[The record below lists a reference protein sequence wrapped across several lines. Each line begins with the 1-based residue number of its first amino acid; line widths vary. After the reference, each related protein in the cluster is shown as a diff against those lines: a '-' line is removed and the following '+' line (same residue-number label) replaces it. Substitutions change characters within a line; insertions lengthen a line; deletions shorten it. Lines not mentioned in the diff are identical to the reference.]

1 MDPLPLLHLREPV
14 SSLTHLAT
22 AVFAVYVTLL
32 FARLTRDEP
41 AKRSAL
47 LVFGLAMV
55 VLYTASGVYHAV
67 PGRKLDPLVCEFRR
81 LDVSAI
87 FLLIAG
93 TFTPIVAVLLTDPR
107 RRVML
112 TVLWSLAAAGI
123 ASRWLLPRMPHPL
136 TVCTFVAAGLPG
148 FLPMRQYVKAVGPR
162 AFGWGLGGAACY
174 ALGGICD
181 VFDWPT
187 PIPGL
192 INSHEL
198 THLLDMAGTGCH
210 VIFML
215 RFVVPF
221 ERPVVRHRRVRL
233 RLAEPALA
241 ANV

>member
-32 FARLTRDEP
+32 FARLTRGEP

-47 LVFGLAMV
+47 VVFGLSMV

-67 PGRKLDPLVCEFRR
+67 PGHRSDPLVCEFRR
-81 LDVSAI
+81 LDLSAI

-93 TFTPIVAVLLTDPR
+93 SFTPIVAVLLTDPR
-107 RRVML
+107 RRIML
-112 TVLWSLAAAGI
+112 SVLWFLAAAGI
-123 ASRWLLPRMPHPL
+123 ASRFLMPWIPHPV

-148 FLPMRQYVKAVGPR
+148 FLPMRHYVRAVGPR

-174 ALGGICD
+174 ALGGVCD
-181 VFDWPT
+181 VFDWPS

-221 ERPVVRHRRVRL
+221 ERPVVVRRRL
-233 RLAEPALA
+233 RRRAVETALA
-241 ANV
+241 VNA